1 MKHLQDQTNPH
12 TIVYMEVYGMNRVIY
27 QVTACQAS
35 KKSKQAAVYGVSL
48 TDMRTGENACLQAY
62 SDSLEE
68 TIFFANRLIAE
79 NVEPNRLY
87 DAALGT
93 LYQNLL
99 SKH

>member
-1 MKHLQDQTNPH
+1 MKHLQNQTNPH

-35 KKSKQAAVYGVSL
+35 KKSRQAAVYGVSL

-68 TIFFANRLIAE
+68 TISFAK

>member
-1 MKHLQDQTNPH
+1 
-12 TIVYMEVYGMNRVIY
+12 
-27 QVTACQAS
+27 
-35 KKSKQAAVYGVSL
+35 
-48 TDMRTGENACLQAY
+48 MRTGENACLQAY

-68 TIFFANRLIAE
+68 TISFANRLIAE